1 MNLALAVCILVFI
14 LIFVLRMPISL
25 GMIAAGGAYLIVKGA
40 DLSMVS
46 NQVINALYTNF
57 VIIAVPLFIFTA
69 NIMNSGKVSNLIFNF
84 AKSLIG
90 RVRGALGYVNVVDS
104 IVFSGMTGSAIACA
118 AALSKIEIKAM
129 SESGFDPEFA
139 CAVSSTS
146 AILGTIYPPS
156 IPLILYAMLSS
167 TSVGALFL
175 GGVIP
180 ATILAIAL
188 MVYVGIVSN
197 KRKYPRGERL
207 RLKVFLRQ
215 TLVSIPALLTP
226 VVLLAGIYT
235 GVMTPTEA
243 GAAAGFYAI
252 LITVIAYRAM
262 GPKDLLKA
270 AVNSLRDIGAI
281 SLIVGAA
288 AIISYIFAREQI
300 AVTVGNWIISI
311 TSSKWSF
318 LLMTNIA
325 LLIIGLAIDTSI
337 ILLIFVPILLPVAT
351 ALGVDLI
358 HFGVVVVFN
367 CMIGLCTP
375 PFGILLFITSSVSGT
390 PLKKVIR
397 EIWLPVFAM
406 IIVLFILTYI
416 PITVTF
422 FPKLAGLM

>member
-1 MNLALAVCILVFI
+1 MNLALAGCLLVFV
-14 LIFVLRMPISL
+14 LIFILRMPIAP
-25 GMIAAGGAYLIVKGA
+25 GMIAAGGAYLLIKGG
-40 DLSMVS
+40 DLSLVA
-46 NQVINALYTNF
+46 NQVIGNLYTNF

-69 NIMNSGKVSNLIFNF
+69 NVMNSGKVSDLIFNF

-104 IVFSGMTGSAIACA
+104 IVFAGMTGSAIACA

-129 SESGFDPEFA
+129 TESGFDPEFA

-156 IPLILYAMLSS
+156 IPLIIYAMLSS

-188 MVYVGIVSN
+188 MIYVGIVSR
-197 KRKYPRGERL
+197 KRNYPRGGQL
-207 RLKVFLRQ
+207 QFKVFVRQ
-215 TLVSIPALLTP
+215 TVISIPALLTP
-226 VVLLAGIYT
+226 AVLLVGIYT
-235 GVMTPTEA
+235 GIMTPTEA
-243 GAAAGFYAI
+243 GAVAGFYAI

-270 AVNSLRDIGAI
+270 AINSLKDIGSI
-281 SLIVGAA
+281 SIMIGAA
-288 AIISYIFAREQI
+288 SVISYVFAREQI
-300 AVTVGNWIISI
+300 AVTLGNFIISV

-318 LLMTNIA
+318 LLLTNIA
-325 LLIIGLAIDTSI
+325 LLIIGLAIDTSVIQLI
-337 ILLIFVPILLPVAT
+337 IVPILLPVAS

-367 CMIGLCTP
+367 LMIGLCTP
-375 PFGILLFITSSVSGT
+375 PFGMLLFITSSVSGT
-390 PLKKVIR
+390 PLKKVIG
-397 EIWLPVFAM
+397 EIWLPVGAM

-416 PITVTF
+416 PETVTF
-422 FPKLAGLM
+422 FPKLVGLM

>member
-1 MNLALAVCILVFI
+1 MNLALAGCIIVFV
-14 LIFVLRMPISL
+14 LIFILRMPISM
-25 GMIAAGGAYLIVKGA
+25 GMIAAGATYLLIKGA

-46 NQVINALYTNF
+46 NQIINALYTNF

-69 NIMNSGKVSNLIFNF
+69 NVMNTGKVSNMIFNF
-84 AKSLIG
+84 AKSIIG

-104 IVFSGMTGSAIACA
+104 IVYAGTTGSAIACC
-118 AALSKIEIKAM
+118 AALAKIEIKAM
-129 SESGFDPEFA
+129 SDSGFDPEFA
-139 CAVSSTS
+139 CAVSATS
-146 AILGTIYPPS
+146 SILGVIYPPS

-188 MVYVGIVSN
+188 MIYVGIVSN
-197 KRKYPRGERL
+197 KRKYPMGDRL
-207 RLKVFLRQ
+207 KLKVFLHQ
-215 TLVSIPALLTP
+215 TWISIPALLTP

-252 LITVIAYRAM
+252 LITVFAYRAL
-262 GPKDLLKA
+262 GPKDLLKV
-270 AVNSLRDIGAI
+270 AVASLKDIGGI
-281 SLIVGAA
+281 SIIVGAA
-288 AIISYIFAREQI
+288 AIISYVFAREQI
-300 AVTVGNWIISI
+300 AITVGNWIISI

-318 LLMTNIA
+318 LLLTNIV
-325 LLIIGLAIDTSI
+325 LLIIGLAIDTTI
-337 ILLIFVPILLPVAT
+337 ILLIFVPILLPVAS

-375 PFGILLFITSSVSGT
+375 PFGMLLFITSSVSGT
-390 PLKKVIR
+390 SLKKVIR
-397 EIWLPVFAM
+397 EIWLPVIAM

-416 PITVTF
+416 PVTVTF
-422 FPKLAGLM
+422 FPKLVGLM

>member
-1 MNLALAVCILVFI
+1 MNLALAACLLVFV
-14 LIFVLRMPISL
+14 LIFILRMPIAP
-25 GMIAAGGAYLIVKGA
+25 GMIAAGGAYLLVRGG
-40 DLSMVS
+40 DLSLVA
-46 NQVINALYTNF
+46 NQVIGNLYTNF

-69 NIMNSGKVSNLIFNF
+69 NVMNSGKVSDLIFNF
-84 AKSLIG
+84 ARSLIG

-104 IVFSGMTGSAIACA
+104 IVFAGMTGSAIACA
-118 AALSKIEIKAM
+118 AALSKIEIRAM

-156 IPLILYAMLSS
+156 IPLIIYAMLSN

-207 RLKVFLRQ
+207 RLRVFLRQ
-215 TLVSIPALLTP
+215 TVVSIPALLTP

-235 GVMTPTEA
+235 GIMTPTEA
-243 GAAAGFYAI
+243 GAVAGFYAI
-252 LITVIAYRAM
+252 LITVVAYRAM

-270 AVNSLRDIGAI
+270 AVNSLKDIGSI
-281 SLIVGAA
+281 SIMIGAA
-288 AIISYIFAREQI
+288 SVISYVFAREQI
-300 AVTVGNWIISI
+300 AVTLGNFIISV
-311 TSSKWSF
+311 TSNKWSF
-318 LLMTNIA
+318 LLLTNVA
-325 LLIIGLAIDTSI
+325 LLIIGLAIDTSVIQLI
-337 ILLIFVPILLPVAT
+337 IVPILLPVAT

-367 CMIGLCTP
+367 LMIGLCTP
-375 PFGILLFITSSVSGT
+375 PFGMLLFITSGVSGT
-390 PLKKVIR
+390 PLKKVIG
-397 EIWLPVFAM
+397 EIWLPVGAM

-416 PITVTF
+416 PETVIF
-422 FPKLAGLM
+422 FPKLFGLM